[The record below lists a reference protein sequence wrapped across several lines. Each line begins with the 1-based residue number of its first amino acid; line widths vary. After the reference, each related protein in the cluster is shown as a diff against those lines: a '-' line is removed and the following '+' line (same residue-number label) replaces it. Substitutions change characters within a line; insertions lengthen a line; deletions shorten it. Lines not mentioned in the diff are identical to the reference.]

1 MTSTASSE
9 PFVFAPS
16 GSVSSDSSGRSASAR
31 GSTYAAP
38 GVTSSHQLVDQAR
51 QEITQIVREVAA
63 ATHQPRKRADYLRF
77 LADRVLRAMAGHGVV
92 IWTRSSA
99 GDPKETSYV
108 AEHRL
113 GRVTDLALVDEG
125 EQVHQCLLAE
135 VATEGAPVVVP
146 PTPGADQ
153 IDVPANPLPYPAAIV
168 PIRIDPSSAL
178 PEGLIEVFLDEGGT
192 AASQRGSLRFLAQMS
207 DLAGEF
213 LRMLRLKT
221 LSQLLD
227 ATDRVDVVV
236 ERLHRMTSTGMIQ
249 AAWVDA
255 AAELLRLPRVALCRV
270 DSSQPRIVAVSHVH
284 RIDQHSGAAKAIRA
298 ATAIDLQPQHGIWFA
313 SCQAESN
320 EGKPN
325 EDDSSTAPFN
335 HDQTPHAIESSQEP
349 AWVVA
354 AHPDSQ
360 WRIVGFTSDEAEHL
374 SEDIYWGTL
383 NRLLVGGASAW
394 TAARRIESL
403 PGGRWFSKLFVEPD
417 AVSSVA
423 SAHASDTRSTS
434 RRTRVVHSRI
444 RKSATWMAATLT
456 IAVLVCLPMP
466 SLVPVTGVIRPV
478 ELDTYHAASDAVV
491 ETLHV
496 DHGQRVQRGDL
507 LATLTSTDLQEQETS
522 LLGRQAVLLRQQE
535 QVNQTL
541 MSRPSD
547 HSRPDSVH
555 DGREVEEEIASVDRQ
570 LEIIR
575 ESKARLILRALR
587 DGRVDAWRLQERLAN
602 RPLRRGDPV
611 LNVIAED
618 TPWVVDAR
626 VPQTRLQTVDKA
638 WQSEKLTAEVGTAWS
653 SEMNLAA
660 TAQRFGPIVPDP
672 TDGTPSVVMR
682 LGLEESPTLGDQPLA
697 EMPARV
703 TLHCGRTP
711 VGWFLVQDVVHW
723 CQVQWGGYF

>member
-1 MTSTASSE
+1 
-9 PFVFAPS
+9 
-16 GSVSSDSSGRSASAR
+16 
-31 GSTYAAP
+31 
-38 GVTSSHQLVDQAR
+38 LVDQAR

-63 ATHQPRKRADYLRF
+63 ATHQPRNRSDYFRF

-92 IWTRSSA
+92 VWTRPLKGASTA
-99 GDPKETSYV
+99 NDYV

-113 GRVTDLALVDEG
+113 GRVTDLALVDAAEK
-125 EQVHQCLLAE
+125 VHQCLLAE
-135 VATEGAPVVVP
+135 VATGGAPVVVP

-153 IDVPANPLPYPAAIV
+153 VDVPANPLPYPAAIV
-168 PIRIDPSSAL
+168 PIRIDPTSAI
-178 PEGLIEVFLDEGGT
+178 PEGLMEVFLDEGGT

-213 LRMLRLKT
+213 LRLLRLKK
-221 LSQLLD
+221 LGQLLE

-236 ERLHRMTSTGMIQ
+236 QRLHRMTSTGMIQ

-270 DSSQPRIVAVSHVH
+270 DRSVPQIVAVSHVQ
-284 RIDQHSGAAKAIRA
+284 RIDQHSDAAKAIRA
-298 ATAIDLQPQHGIWFA
+298 ATAIDLEPHHGIWFA
-313 SCQAESN
+313 SCELASN
-320 EGKPN
+320 EDNLKESGEAAHP
-325 EDDSSTAPFN
+325 SASAAHFN
-335 HDQTPHAIESSQEP
+335 HDQTANASSKEP
-349 AWVVA
+349 SWVVA

-360 WRIVGFTSDEAEHL
+360 WRIVGFRSEEAEHL
-374 SEDIYWGTL
+374 AEDIYWGTL

-394 TAARRIESL
+394 TAARRLESL
-403 PGGRWFSKLFVEPD
+403 PGGRWFSRLFVEPD
-417 AVSSVA
+417 PVNSVA
-423 SAHASDTRSTS
+423 FAQTPDSSPSS
-434 RRTRVVHSRI
+434 RRTQVVHSRL
-444 RKSATWMAATLT
+444 RRSATWMAAALT
-456 IAVLVCLPMP
+456 IAILACLPMP

-491 ETLHV
+491 ESLHV
-496 DHGQRVQRGDL
+496 EHGQWVQRGDL
-507 LATLTSTDLQEQETS
+507 LATLTSADLQEQETS

-541 MSRPSD
+541 MSRPSAR
-547 HSRPDSVH
+547 SSSEPVH
-555 DGREVEEEIASVDRQ
+555 DGREVEEEIASIDRQ

-575 ESKARLILRALR
+575 ESKERLVLRAHR
-587 DGRVDAWRLQERLAN
+587 DGRVDAWRIQERLAN
-602 RPLRRGDPV
+602 RPLRRGDAV
-611 LNVIAED
+611 MSVIAED

-626 VPQTRLQTVDKA
+626 VPQTRLQTVDNA

-653 SEMNLAA
+653 SQMNLAA

-682 LGLEESPTLGDQPLA
+682 LGLEQPPTLGDQPLA

-711 VGWFLVQDVVHW
+711 VGWFLIQDVVHW